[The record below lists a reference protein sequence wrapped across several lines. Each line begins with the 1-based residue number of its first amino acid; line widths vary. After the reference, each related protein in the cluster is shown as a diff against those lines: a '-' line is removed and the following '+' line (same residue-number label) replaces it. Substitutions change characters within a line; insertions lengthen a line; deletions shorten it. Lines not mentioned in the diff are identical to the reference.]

1 MEDYEE
7 GNNNAERILNDSVFV
22 DVVGCSVLHDCDEII
37 GNLPYFLIGN
47 WRLVRRALV
56 AQPMIEMITLL
67 ILVIIQRVLILC
79 TS

>member
-22 DVVGCSVLHDCDEII
+22 DVAGCSVLHDCDEII

-47 WRLVRRALV
+47 WRLVCRALV

>member
-7 GNNNAERILNDSVFV
+7 GNNNAERISNDSVFV
-22 DVVGCSVLHDCDEII
+22 DVAGCSVLHDCDEII

-47 WRLVRRALV
+47 WRLVCRALV